1 LNESLGFAVCLW
13 CIGFGPQVLD
23 FEPAQCLCVAARS
36 EAATIVSHATLH
48 LDDAYDYLSS
58 AHVAMIGA
66 GITGITTAYN
76 LVCRINMWRA
86 TASFFLW
93 RY

>member
-1 LNESLGFAVCLW
+1 LILSKRSAF
-13 CIGFGPQVLD
+13 
-23 FEPAQCLCVAARS
+23 CVAARS
-36 EAATIVSHATLH
+36 EAATIVSHDTLH

-76 LVCRINMWRA
+76 LVCCINMSRA